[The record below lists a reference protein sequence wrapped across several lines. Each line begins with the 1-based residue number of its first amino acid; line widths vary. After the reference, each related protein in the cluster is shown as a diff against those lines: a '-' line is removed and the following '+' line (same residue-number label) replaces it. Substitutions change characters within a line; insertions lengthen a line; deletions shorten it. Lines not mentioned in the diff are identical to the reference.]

1 MMVKVNIEVIDNQF
15 FLNYLNFLIN
25 RVYKI
30 LPISETEPETLKS
43 YLDSLI
49 LELVGSKDLILK
61 LKKDAIF
68 LSLIATL
75 QSLSENKYSHST
87 IKSQTFKC
95 IDIIKKLIDKYG
107 RLEG

>member
-1 MMVKVNIEVIDNQF
+1 MVQVNIEVIDDEF
-15 FLNYLNFLIN
+15 FLNYLNFLVN

-30 LPISETEPETLKS
+30 LPISEDEPETLQS

-61 LKKDAIF
+61 LKKDANF

-75 QSLSENKYSHST
+75 QSLSENKYSHRV
-87 IKSQTFKC
+87 IKSETFKC
-95 IDIIKKLIDKYG
+95 IDIIKKLINKIQN
-107 RLEG
+107 

>member
-1 MMVKVNIEVIDNQF
+1 MVQVNINVIDDEF

-30 LPISETEPETLKS
+30 LPISESEPETLKS

-49 LELVGSKDLILK
+49 LELVGSKDLIFK
-61 LKKDAIF
+61 LKKDASF

-75 QSLSENKYSHST
+75 QALANNQYSHKV
-87 IKSQTFKC
+87 IKSETFKC
-95 IDIIKKLIDKYG
+95 INIIKKLINKYN
-107 RLEG
+107 